1 MLKPDAVE
9 RIAKRHNYTGDR
21 RKLAEFLASSPAGQM
36 ELARYKKA
44 AKGMLIKAAKGVSV
58 SSKKKQRGDRK
69 IRYFKVNVPQEV
81 RAQAEEAGVLD
92 QVLEAAKAGSGRGS
106 GKRQRASQAVEN
118 INAILAGATAPKEEE
133 IIAPAEDAEEAA
145 QEIVPA
151 VEPVAEEEETPAAEA
166 LPPDPPV
173 DTSIGQA
180 MTNRAFD
187 PTLQGEQRIE
197 PQKIEV
203 TEDTLLKEGT
213 GQLGAVTPITAQT
226 ATTATAK
233 QPDTFETATVD
244 AAKTLGQ
251 LPKATAQQGTIAP
264 QAVIDPRTQ
273 TETALSDMKAATT
286 TAQKVE
292 DAPTRTLQE
301 GELDIGATV
310 DQTKVGEAFG
320 TGEVQAASIQ
330 DELAG
335 LMAQFEGGNTPAW
348 AAGSMRR
355 ANQQMAARGLSAS
368 SMAGQAIIQAAMEAA
383 LPIAQIDAGNK
394 QQMAMMKAEQ
404 RAKFLQIEFDQ
415 GFQAKVMKAAKV
427 SEIAN
432 MNFSAEQQ
440 IALENARMAQTVD
453 LANLSNKQAVIMA
466 EAAQLSQL
474 ELTNLNNRQQAEVM
488 NAQNFLAMDMKN
500 LDIAQQ
506 TEVFNTQNAVQ
517 GMFNDQ
523 AAENAARQF
532 NASSENQ
539 VNQFFTSLKSQVEQ
553 FNAAQT
559 NGLAQFNAGQKNA
572 VAQFNTNIQNQRDQF
587 NAQNQ
592 MVIAQNNVQW
602 RRAVSTGDTAAINRA
617 NELNATALLNMSS
630 QAYQNLWQE
639 HADSMERAWKTAENS
654 QDRLNAL
661 AAISMQGEVDMAI
674 ANKEAKSNNLGLIGN
689 LVGKIINPF
698 S

>member
-1 MLKPDAVE
+1 MKTKTKLVLKPEAARRV
-9 RIAKRHNYTGDR
+9 AKSLGFEGDM
-21 RKLAEFLASSPAGQM
+21 RKFSEFLASSAAGQM
-36 ELARYKKA
+36 KMARYKKA
-44 AKGMLIKAAKGVSV
+44 AKGMVIKAAEGVFANKRQASIQ
-58 SSKKKQRGDRK
+58 SKIGDTVEVDGKKYVKTAGDDPT
-69 IRYFKVNVPQEV
+69 KVTAYLKPVEETGGDTANGITDQQQAPQEV
-81 RAQAEEAGVLD
+81 NQFSDIGTAMV
-92 QVLEAAKAGSGRGS
+92 
-106 GKRQRASQAVEN
+106 QRAAN
-118 INAILAGATAPKEEE
+118 
-133 IIAPAEDAEEAA
+133 
-145 QEIVPA
+145 
-151 VEPVAEEEETPAAEA
+151 
-166 LPPDPPV
+166 
-173 DTSIGQA
+173 
-180 MTNRAFD
+180 
-187 PTLQGEQRIE
+187 PTLQGDQRID
-197 PQKIEV
+197 PQKIKV
-203 TEDTLLKEGT
+203 TDDTLLKEGT
-213 GQLGAVTPITAQT
+213 GELGDTTPVTAET
-226 ATTATAK
+226 ATTTTAK
-233 QPDTFETATVD
+233 QPDTFDTATTE
-244 AAKTLGQ
+244 AAKTLGK
-251 LPKATAQQGTIAP
+251 LPKAETKKGEIAP

-273 TETALSDMKAATT
+273 TDTALSDMKAATT
-286 TAQKVE
+286 TARKVE
-292 DAPTRTLQE
+292 DAPTRTVQE
-301 GELDIGATV
+301 GELDIDATV

-320 TGEVQAASIQ
+320 TGEVQAASVQ

-335 LMAQFEGGNTPAW
+335 LMSQFEGGSTPAW
-348 AAGSMRR
+348 ASGGMRR
-355 ANQQMAARGLSAS
+355 ANQIMAQRGLSAS
-368 SMAGQAIIQAAMEAA
+368 SMAGQAIIQAAMESA

-415 GFQAKVMKAAKV
+415 AFQSKVMKAAKV

-453 LANLSNKQAVIMA
+453 LANLNNKQALILA

-474 ELTNLNNRQQAEVM
+474 EITNLNNRQQAEVM

-523 AAENAARQF
+523 AAENASRQF

-539 VNQFFTSLKSQVEQ
+539 VNQFFASLKSQVEQ
-553 FNAAQT
+553 FNASQT
-559 NGLAQFNAGQKNA
+559 NGLAQFNAGQTNA
-572 VAQFNTNIQNQRDQF
+572 IAQFNANVQNQRDQF

-654 QDRLNAL
+654 QDRLNSL

-674 ANKEAKSNNLGLIGN
+674 ANKEAKSNSLGLIGN